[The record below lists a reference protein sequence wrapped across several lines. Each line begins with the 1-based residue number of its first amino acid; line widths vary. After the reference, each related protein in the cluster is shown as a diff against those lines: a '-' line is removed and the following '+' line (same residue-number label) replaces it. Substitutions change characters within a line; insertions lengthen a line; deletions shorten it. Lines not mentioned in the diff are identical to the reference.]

1 MYLINI
7 LNERQLKLCNKAG
20 VNIENKEYTKEELYQ
35 FEQKLLEYLNLYCV
49 DEADEITELGE
60 EYETI
65 IDLLVDYEEENN
77 TEKSNIETYLE
88 ENDRVKIKDGRTGT
102 LVDITENMHTIEID
116 EKYKTG
122 NIDEDILIVDASE
135 IIQFFKPMD
144 SIEDVTDED
153 RNRLNDDK

>member
-7 LNERQLKLCNKAG
+7 LNERQLKLCSKAG
-20 VNIENKEYTKEELYQ
+20 AYIENKEYSIEELYQ

-60 EYETI
+60 EYEDI
-65 IDLLVDYEEENN
+65 IDLLVDYEEDNN
-77 TEKSNIETYLE
+77 PRKSNIETYLE

-116 EKYKTG
+116 DKYKTG
-122 NIDEDILIVDASE
+122 NIDEDILIVEASE
-135 IIQFFKPMD
+135 IVEFSKPMD
-144 SIEDVTDED
+144 SIENLEDEN
-153 RNRLNDDK
+153 RNTLKDE

>member
-35 FEQKLLEYLNLYCV
+35 FEKKLLEYLNLYCV

-88 ENDRVKIKDGRTGT
+88 ENDRVKIKDGRTGI

-135 IIQFFKPMD
+135 IIQFFKPMN